1 MTVILSWNIQNG
13 KGVDGGVSL
22 ERIASVITDMSDPDI
37 ICLQEVSRH
46 LRIGGTDEA
55 PDQIAE
61 LQALFPGYEVV
72 FGAAV
77 EASRDGRR
85 PRWQFGNATLT
96 RLPVLSVFHHQLP
109 QPPAAGLRHMPRQA
123 IEMNVAAGERPLRVV
138 NTHLEYHSEH
148 QRLTQIARL
157 RALHAEIVA
166 NVSAPPSYDKEGS
179 YQFLDRPESCIVCG
193 DFNME
198 VDCDAYQSMLAPV
211 VSGLAPFLDAWRL
224 VNHDQP
230 HEPTCGV
237 HDFDQWPKGAHCR
250 DFFFVS
256 GDVSRSVKSVSIN
269 TETAASDHQPLVL
282 TIADAA

>member
-13 KGVDGGVSL
+13 KGVDGVISL
-22 ERIASVITDMSDPDI
+22 ERIARVITDMSDPDI

-46 LRIGGTDEA
+46 LRLVGTDEA
-55 PDQIAE
+55 PDQVAE

-77 EASRDGRR
+77 EANRDGGR

-109 QPPAAGLRHMPRQA
+109 QPPASGVRHMPRQA
-123 IEMNVAAGERPLRVV
+123 IEMNVAAGQGSLRVF
-138 NTHLEYHSEH
+138 NTHLEYHCEN
-148 QRLTQIARL
+148 QRLAQIARL
-157 RALHAEIVA
+157 RALHTEIVA
-166 NVSAPPSYDKEGS
+166 NGSTPPSHDAEGS
-179 YQFLDRPESCIVCG
+179 YQFLDRPEACIVCG

-198 VDCDAYQSMLAPV
+198 VDLVAYQSMLAPMT
-211 VSGLAPFLDAWRL
+211 SGLAPFVDAWCRL
-224 VNHDQP
+224 YHDRP

-237 HDFDQWPKGAHCR
+237 HDFEQWPQGPHCR

-256 GDVSRSVKSVSIN
+256 GGVSHAVKEVSVNI
-269 TETAASDHQPLVL
+269 ETAASDHQPLVL
-282 TIADAA
+282 TIDDAA

>member
-13 KGVDGGVSL
+13 KGVDGEYSL
-22 ERIASVITDMSDPDI
+22 RRIASVIADMSDPDI

-46 LRIGGTDEA
+46 LRLGDAEKA

-61 LQALFPGYEVV
+61 LQDLFSGYDVV

-77 EASRDGRR
+77 EANRDGEK

-96 RLPVLSVFHHQLP
+96 RLPVLSVFHHHLP
-109 QPPAAGLRHMPRQA
+109 QPPAAGVRHMPRQA
-123 IEMNVAAGERPLRVV
+123 IEMNVATGQRSLRVV
-138 NTHLEYHSEH
+138 NTHLEYHSEI
-148 QRLTQIARL
+148 QRLAQIARL

-166 NVSAPPSYDKEGS
+166 NVSAPPSYDAEGS
-179 YQFLDRPESCIVCG
+179 YQSLNRPENSVVCG

-198 VDCDAYQSMLAPV
+198 VDCGAYQSMLAPAA
-211 VSGLAPFLDAWRL
+211 SGPAPFLDAWRI
-224 VNHDQP
+224 VHHHRP

-237 HDFDQWPKGAHCR
+237 HDFDQWPQGPHCR

-256 GDVSRSVKSVSIN
+256 GDVSRLVKSVCVN
-269 TETAASDHQPLVL
+269 TGTAASDHQPLVL